1 MLIQSQA
8 GLVAVRRRLVAP
20 RFGHAVSNPLSGGMT
35 IGFTAVGALACHPKV
50 DDFSHAKARRL
61 LFSRS
66 AFGLIIQ
73 VPKTSGEL
81 HAIYLIISQFKRKTK
96 LKYKQHAPTLFPEDG
111 YLKKCFFQ

>member
-1 MLIQSQA
+1 MI
-8 GLVAVRRRLVAP
+8 
-20 RFGHAVSNPLSGGMT
+20 
-35 IGFTAVGALACHPKV
+35 
-50 DDFSHAKARRL
+50 DFFVYETS
-61 LFSRS
+61 FSC
-66 AFGLIIQ
+66 LIIQ